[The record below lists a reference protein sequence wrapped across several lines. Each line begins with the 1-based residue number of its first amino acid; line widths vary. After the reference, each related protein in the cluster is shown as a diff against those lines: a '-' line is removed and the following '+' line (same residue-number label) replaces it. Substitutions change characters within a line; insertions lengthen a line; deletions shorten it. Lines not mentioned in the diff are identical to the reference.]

1 MAKERLYF
9 KIEIGCPRMGLEKA
23 YHYSCYNRT
32 ELHEFINEQME
43 LLAFEWA
50 KEHYWA
56 YADSFEDEYAFA
68 EVVLSKLNTRIFEVP
83 PKEFYGVN
91 YAVMRV

>member
-9 KIEIGCPRMGLEKA
+9 KIEIEWAREGLAKA

-50 KEHYWA
+50 RDHFWA
-56 YADSFEDEYAFA
+56 YAAHYDNECALA

-83 PKEFYGVN
+83 PKEFYHVD
-91 YAVMRV
+91 YATMRV

>member
-9 KIEIGCPRMGLEKA
+9 KIEIEWAREGLVKA

-50 KEHYWA
+50 RDHFWA
-56 YADSFEDEYAFA
+56 YAAHYDNEYALA
-68 EVVLSKLNTRIFEVP
+68 EVVLSKLNTHIFEVP
-83 PKEFYGVN
+83 PEKFYHVD
-91 YAVMRV
+91 YATMRV

>member
-9 KIEIGCPRMGLEKA
+9 KIEIEWAREGLAKA

-50 KEHYWA
+50 RDHFWA
-56 YADSFEDEYAFA
+56 YAGNYDNEYALA
-68 EVVLSKLNTRIFEVP
+68 EVVLSKLNTHIYEVP
-83 PKEFYGVN
+83 LAEFYGVD
-91 YAVMRV
+91 YATMRV

>member
-9 KIEIGCPRMGLEKA
+9 KIEIEWSREGLARA
-23 YHYSCYNRT
+23 YHYSCYKRT

-50 KEHYWA
+50 RDHFWA
-56 YADSFEDEYAFA
+56 YAESYENEYALA
-68 EVVLSKLNTRIFEVP
+68 EVVLSKLSTRIFEVP
-83 PKEFYGVN
+83 PKEFYSVD
-91 YAVMRV
+91 YATMRV

>member
-9 KIEIGCPRMGLEKA
+9 KIEIEWAREGLAKA

-32 ELHEFINEQME
+32 ELHEVINEQME

-50 KEHYWA
+50 RDHFWA
-56 YADSFEDEYAFA
+56 YTAHYDNEYALA
-68 EVVLSKLNTRIFEVP
+68 EVVLSKLTTRIFEVP
-83 PKEFYGVN
+83 PKEFYHVD
-91 YAVMRV
+91 YATMRV

>member
-9 KIEIGCPRMGLEKA
+9 KIEIEWAREGLTKA

-50 KEHYWA
+50 RDHFWA
-56 YADSFEDEYAFA
+56 YAVHYDNEYALA
-68 EVVLSKLNTRIFEVP
+68 EVVLSKLHTRIFEVP
-83 PKEFYGVN
+83 PEKFYHVD
-91 YAVMRV
+91 YATIRV

>member
-9 KIEIGCPRMGLEKA
+9 KIEIGCPRIGLEKA

-56 YADSFEDEYAFA
+56 YAESFEDEYAFA
-68 EVVLSKLNTRIFEVP
+68 EVVFSKLNTRIFEVS
-83 PKEFYGVN
+83 PKEFYGVD
-91 YAVMRV
+91 YTVMRV

>member
-9 KIEIGCPRMGLEKA
+9 KIEIEWAREGLAQA

-50 KEHYWA
+50 RDHFWA
-56 YADSFEDEYAFA
+56 YAGNYDNEYALA
-68 EVVLSKLNTRIFEVP
+68 EVVLSKLNTHIYEVP
-83 PKEFYGVN
+83 LAEFYGVD
-91 YAVMRV
+91 YATMRV

>member
-9 KIEIGCPRMGLEKA
+9 KIEIEWAREGLAKA

-50 KEHYWA
+50 REHFWA
-56 YADSFEDEYAFA
+56 YAENYDNEYALA
-68 EVVLSKLNTRIFEVP
+68 EVVLSKLNIRIFEVP
-83 PKEFYGVN
+83 PKEFYGVD
-91 YAVMRV
+91 YATIRV

>member
-9 KIEIGCPRMGLEKA
+9 KIEIEWAREGLAQA
-23 YHYSCYNRT
+23 YHYSCYNRI

-50 KEHYWA
+50 RDHFWA
-56 YADSFEDEYAFA
+56 YAGNYDNEYALA

-83 PKEFYGVN
+83 PEQFYHVD
-91 YAVMRV
+91 YATMRV

>member
-9 KIEIGCPRMGLEKA
+9 KIEIEWAREGLAKA

-50 KEHYWA
+50 RYHFWASAAHY
-56 YADSFEDEYAFA
+56 DNEYALA
-68 EVVLSKLNTRIFEVP
+68 EVVLSKLITRIFEVP
-83 PKEFYGVN
+83 PKEFYHVD
-91 YAVMRV
+91 YATMRV

>member
-9 KIEIGCPRMGLEKA
+9 KIEIEWVREGLAKA

-50 KEHYWA
+50 RDHFWA
-56 YADSFEDEYAFA
+56 YAAHYDNEYALA
-68 EVVLSKLNTRIFEVP
+68 EVVLSKLHTRIFEVP
-83 PKEFYGVN
+83 PEKFYHVD
-91 YAVMRV
+91 YATMRV

>member
-9 KIEIGCPRMGLEKA
+9 KVEIGCSRIGLEKA

-56 YADSFEDEYAFA
+56 YANSFEDEYAFA

-83 PKEFYGVN
+83 PKEFYGAD
-91 YAVMRV
+91 YATMRV